1 MRMTTAAAAVAL
13 GLVPAALPAQGPVRL
28 GGQVSFAQ
36 DANAGLG
43 LRLDAPLVPFWTRD
57 LRLDVGFDYFFPDS
71 PVNYWELNGDLA
83 WGLPLRGSRLA
94 VYLGGGLN
102 LAHSGVSGIPG
113 SGVSDLGVNL
123 LFGLRIPTGTGLTP
137 YVELRPELGGGDRL
151 VLTTGILF

>member
-1 MRMTTAAAAVAL
+1 MRITIAAAAAAL
-13 GLVPAALPAQGPVRL
+13 AFAPAALAAQAPVRL

-57 LRLDVGFDYFFPDS
+57 LRLDVAFDYFFPDS
-71 PVNYWELNGDLA
+71 PVDYWEINGDLA
-83 WGLPLRGSRLA
+83 WGLPIRGSRLSI
-94 VYLGGGLN
+94 YLGGGLN
-102 LAHSGVSGIPG
+102 LAHSSLSGIPG
-113 SGVSDLGVNL
+113 SGVTDLGVNL
-123 LFGLRIPTGTGLTP
+123 LVGLRIPTTTRLTP

>member
-1 MRMTTAAAAVAL
+1 MRITAVAAAVAL
-13 GLVPAALPAQGPVRL
+13 CLVPAALSAQSPVRL

-57 LRLDVGFDYFFPDS
+57 LRLDVAFDYFFPDS

-83 WGLPLRGSRLA
+83 WGLPIRGSRLA

-102 LAHSGVSGIPG
+102 LAHNSLSGIPG
-113 SGVSDLGVNL
+113 SGATDLGVNL
-123 LFGLRIPTGTGLTP
+123 LLGLRFPTGTGLTP
-137 YVELRPELGGGDRL
+137 YVELRPELGGGERL